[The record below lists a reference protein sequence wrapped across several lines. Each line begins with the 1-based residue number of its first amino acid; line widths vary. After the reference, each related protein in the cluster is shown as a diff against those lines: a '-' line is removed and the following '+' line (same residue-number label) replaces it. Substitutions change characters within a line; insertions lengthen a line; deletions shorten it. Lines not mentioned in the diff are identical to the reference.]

1 MIAHF
6 IDINLLINLT
16 EKAWIVSKDRPNYPI
31 MVISK
36 NDFKLFK
43 GGIYKNQNNKINF
56 NGKDFFLPND
66 VYNRLKIIVAKKNI
80 DITNLA
86 ISLRPV
92 QDSELLASQP
102 YHFDLTILDNLKNTT
117 DDIYLLS
124 MELTEQSLSIIIEEF
139 LLEVKKLGLNIKK
152 IYYINSSINNYENS
166 YSTFLVRKI
175 LLQHA
180 IGFRT
185 DNNILTNNEI
195 DRYDKIM
202 YYSNLYDTLNY
213 PIEINYVLDDLYK
226 ESPDNIKRV
235 IRDEFMYL
243 KPLIVANYYTS
254 NTLNRVNTSKH
265 VLSLNNIMTFESF
278 KYNNRKNDTN

>member
-43 GGIYKNQNNKINF
+43 SGIYKSQNNKINF
-56 NGKDFFLPND
+56 NGKDFFLPDD
-66 VYNRLKIIVAKKNI
+66 VYKRLKVIVAKKNI

-92 QDSELLASQP
+92 QDGELLASQP
-102 YHFDLTILDNLKNTT
+102 YSFDLTILDNLKNTT

-139 LLEVKKLGLNIKK
+139 LLEVEKLGLSIKK
-152 IYYINSSINNYENS
+152 VYYINSSINNYENS
-166 YSTFLVRKI
+166 DSTFLAKKI

-180 IGFRT
+180 IGFKT
-185 DNNILTNNEI
+185 DNNILTNNDI
-195 DRYDKIM
+195 NRYDKIM

-213 PIEINYVLDDLYK
+213 PIEINYILDDLYK
-226 ESPDNIKRV
+226 ETPDNIKRV

-254 NTLNRVNTSKH
+254 NTLNRVKTSKH

-278 KYNNRKNDTN
+278 KYNNIKKRY

>member
-43 GGIYKNQNNKINF
+43 SGIYKSQNNKITF
-56 NGKDFFLPND
+56 NGKDFFLPDD
-66 VYNRLKIIVAKKNI
+66 VYKRLKVIVAKKNI

-92 QDSELLASQP
+92 QDGELLASQP
-102 YHFDLTILDNLKNTT
+102 YSFDLTILDNLKNTT

-139 LLEVKKLGLNIKK
+139 LLEVEKLGLSIKK
-152 IYYINSSINNYENS
+152 VYYINSSINNYENS
-166 YSTFLVRKI
+166 DSTFLAKKI

-180 IGFRT
+180 IGFKT

-213 PIEINYVLDDLYK
+213 PIEINYILDDLYK
-226 ESPDNIKRV
+226 ETPDNIKRV

-254 NTLNRVNTSKH
+254 NTLNRVKTSKH

-278 KYNNRKNDTN
+278 KYNNIKKRY